1 MELLKEECFPIQNQT
16 DIALARKVVRLWAT
30 EASFSLLDQTKVI
43 TAASELA
50 RNTLVYGGGGE
61 MKIALLKNDVFR
73 SGLRLV
79 FADHGPGI
87 LNVSLAL
94 TDGFSTGGSMGKGLP
109 GTRRLMSEFNL
120 ETEIGKGTCVTVI
133 KWN

>member
-1 MELLKEECFPIQNQT
+1 MELLKQECFPIKNQN

-30 EASFSLLDQTKVI
+30 EATFSLLDQTKVI

-61 MKIALLKNDVFR
+61 MKIALLKNDVLR

-79 FADHGPGI
+79 FEDQGPGI
-87 LNVSLAL
+87 VNVELAL
-94 TDGFSTGGSMGKGLP
+94 TDGFSTVGSLGKGLP
-109 GTRRLMSEFNL
+109 GTKRLMSEFNL
-120 ETEIGKGTCVTVI
+120 ETGMGKGTCVTVI
-133 KWN
+133 KWK